1 MSLTDT
7 SSAKASFVRAVGVPS
22 TPAWQDLPFT
32 SESLSEKLTSAQSAA
47 MRDDRQFAGSR
58 LVRGESSGDIG
69 LELAYGQWFDDIL
82 QGVLQASAP
91 LPLAPISGAS
101 DTITNGKTKVFFAFE
116 KKLEAETGFQYM
128 RFFDTQMGML
138 TIDVQSNSLASMTL
152 GVIGLNS
159 ANDTSII
166 AGATYTPYDLDD
178 QMDTNSAVLEFTD
191 LNDVAIPVTAQSLSL
206 ALDNQMRG
214 QQAIG
219 YFYNA
224 GNASGRMKVTMS
236 TSVYFRNQDLFDKF
250 TANEGIKVNL
260 TLQDTAGNSYKF
272 AMGNVKVTSHDIA
285 AGGADQDLLASIEL
299 QAFPALSLSDKTI
312 AVTRTTA

>member
-1 MSLTDT
+1 
-7 SSAKASFVRAVGVPS
+7 
-22 TPAWQDLPFT
+22 
-32 SESLSEKLTSAQSAA
+32 
-47 MRDDRQFAGSR
+47 
-58 LVRGESSGDIG
+58 
-69 LELAYGQWFDDIL
+69 
-82 QGVLQASAP
+82 
-91 LPLAPISGAS
+91 
-101 DTITNGKTKVFFAFE
+101 
-116 KKLEAETGFQYM
+116 M